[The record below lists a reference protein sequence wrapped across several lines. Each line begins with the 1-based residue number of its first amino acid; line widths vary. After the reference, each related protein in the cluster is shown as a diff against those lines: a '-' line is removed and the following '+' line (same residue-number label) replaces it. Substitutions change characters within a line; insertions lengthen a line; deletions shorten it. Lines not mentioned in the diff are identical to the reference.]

1 MAFITEGSERS
12 MLTES
17 NLFYILNSIPTLTE
31 RVATRDVYIGPS
43 AATFDD
49 VNDILFEIA
58 PQLTLF
64 LSPIFVLNVIFTS

>member
-17 NLFYILNSIPTLTE
+17 NLFYIPPTLSE
-31 RVATRDVYIGPS
+31 RVALHDVYIGPR

-49 VNDILFEIA
+49 ANDILFEID
-58 PQLTLF
+58 P
-64 LSPIFVLNVIFTS
+64 